1 MDEAA
6 VAPRQEPAGRSKEDL
21 TRWQQEEQ
29 RRIAEEAA
37 REMTAYEYDGPIV
50 CYSAKYWK
58 PRPRAP
64 DEKAATAYPAM
75 FDFLACFSTNGGRLL
90 DDKAANVTC

>member
-6 VAPRQEPAGRSKEDL
+6 VAPRQAPAGSKEDL